1 MEVSEKN
8 TGIIQNIMRVYR
20 LTRKHMGWGLLRLFG
35 GILSASIAAYS
46 SWMGGKL
53 VDIALSRDINLFISY
68 IYVLLVVMVMR
79 TTVSYLNPF
88 ANQRYAFLS
97 GRTLRRITL
106 DKITRLPIAYYENK
120 HSGETISQVTNDIDH
135 LQWFCGNLIAS
146 LWSYVPAMLIISG
159 YLLFKT
165 NLVLTLICCTT
176 VPVIS
181 YVIGKISK
189 PISAASKSIQVKVA
203 EYNTYLR
210 EFTEGVH
217 VYKAYNMKKHYH
229 KKFKQKCEEVAEEA
243 CGIARKRSIG
253 FSLNIINSLIPKV
266 LAYGVGSIY
275 VMNGRITV
283 GGLIIFANVLVSFID
298 SLEQILRGYQQ
309 ILRQEGR
316 ARHLFELL
324 DAAEERTDG
333 EDFSNEI
340 TEKVIEFRNVSFQ
353 YNESQEVLRSITF
366 DVKRGQKV
374 ALAGMSGSGKSTI
387 HKLVCGFYNNYEGEI
402 RINGR
407 EIREWNLDK
416 LRGNIGIVSQEV
428 FLFNDTIMENVRYGN
443 INATD
448 EEIIDVCKKA
458 YVHEFVKDF
467 KNGYDTIVGER
478 GSLLSQGQKQ
488 RIGIARAMLKDAPI
502 LLLDEPT
509 SALDTKSEH
518 YVQLA
523 LETLTEGKTVFIIAH
538 RLSTII
544 NADKIIVLDDG
555 SVAEEGT
562 HDQLIR
568 NQQFYSSLYQK
579 ELSNA

>member
-1 MEVSEKN
+1 M
-8 TGIIQNIMRVYR
+8 
-20 LTRKHMGWGLLRLFG
+20 
-35 GILSASIAAYS
+35 
-46 SWMGGKL
+46 L
-53 VDIALSRDINLFISY
+53 V
-68 IYVLLVVMVMR
+68 
-79 TTVSYLNPF
+79 
-88 ANQRYAFLS
+88 
-97 GRTLRRITL
+97 
-106 DKITRLPIAYYENK
+106 
-120 HSGETISQVTNDIDH
+120 
-135 LQWFCGNLIAS
+135 
-146 LWSYVPAMLIISG
+146 ISG

-181 YVIGKISK
+181 YVIRKISK
-189 PISAASKSIQVKVA
+189 PISAASKSIQVKIA

-253 FSLNIINSLIPKV
+253 LSLNIINSLIPKV

-387 HKLVCGFYNNYEGEI
+387 HRLVCGFYNNYEGEI

-458 YVHEFVKDF
+458 YVHEFVKNF

-488 RIGIARAMLKDAPI
+488 RFAIARAMLKDAPI